1 MALMGPAWQGG
12 GHVGLQTV
20 AAPNPPHEPRGPL
33 CTGDPIGLGFQQVR
47 VWATYQTLL
56 DQVPA
61 VPEGWLIYVADR
73 EELYVRVRNGFR
85 KVLVS
90 SERGDPCTWWGD
102 FPLCFWGEGYTEDG
116 RQRTCVAGGP
126 GAWRAAGT
134 SRAGLVD
141 MPPAVLHPHPLP
153 STSLFY

>member
-73 EELYVRVRNGFR
+73 EELYVRVRNGFW

-90 SERGDPCTWWGD
+90 SERGDRS
-102 FPLCFWGEGYTEDG
+102 E
-116 RQRTCVAGGP
+116 
-126 GAWRAAGT
+126 
-134 SRAGLVD
+134 
-141 MPPAVLHPHPLP
+141 
-153 STSLFY
+153 